1 MGEQLMPYSISRVS
15 YFNTTVRDQ
24 PGEAYR
30 TLQSLAE
37 LGVNLLAF
45 TATPIGPTSAQLT
58 LFPEDTTLL
67 TAAANNARL
76 PLDGPHPAL
85 LVQGD
90 DKLGAFAHIHEM
102 LYSADVNVYAS
113 SGVTDGRGGFGYVV
127 YVRPDQFEQACNALG
142 L

>member
-1 MGEQLMPYSISRVS
+1 MPYSISRIY

-30 TLQSLAE
+30 ALQALAD

-45 TATPIGPTSAQLT
+45 TAAPIGPTSSQLT
-58 LFPEDTTLL
+58 LFPEDTPLFAN
-67 TAAANNARL
+67 AATKAHL

-102 LYSADVNVYAS
+102 LYAAEVNVYAS

-127 YVRPDQFEQACNALG
+127 YVRQDQFEQACKALG
-142 L
+142 V

>member
-1 MGEQLMPYSISRVS
+1 MPYSITRTA

-30 TLQSLAE
+30 ALQAVAD

-45 TATPIGPTSAQLT
+45 TATPVGPTSAQLT
-58 LFPEDTTLL
+58 LFPEDETLL
-67 TAAANNARL
+67 VDVAAKAGL
-76 PLDGPHPAL
+76 QLDGPHRAL

-90 DKLGAFAHIHEM
+90 DKLGALADIHEK
-102 LYSADVNVYAS
+102 LYAANVNVYAS

-127 YVRPDQFEQACNALG
+127 YIRPDQFEQACNALDV
-142 L
+142 